1 MSALVTVDIEFDKRE
16 AVVAALEEM
25 GYKVQSSDPGELTV
39 RGEGGVFTKKAE
51 VLAAKGAPGQHKMY
65 SDIGFDR
72 NKSGKLRMIISDV
85 DQYWM
90 ANPAANTHY
99 GPAGAAKDGENR
111 LKQLYGKHA
120 VLQQAQS
127 GRWNTAVT
135 ESDGDVVIQMR
146 RFV

>member
-25 GYKVQSSDPGELTV
+25 GYKVQSSDQGSLTV
-39 RGEGGVFTKKAE
+39 HGESGVFTKKAE
-51 VLAAKGAPGQHKMY
+51 VLAAKSAPGQRRMY

-72 NKSGKLRMIISDV
+72 TSNGKLRMIISDV
-85 DQYWM
+85 DQHWM
-90 ANPAANTHY
+90 ANPESTTYYGGNT
-99 GPAGAAKDGENR
+99 KRGEDR

-120 VLQQAQS
+120 VLQQAQAN
-127 GRWNTAVT
+127 RWNTAVS